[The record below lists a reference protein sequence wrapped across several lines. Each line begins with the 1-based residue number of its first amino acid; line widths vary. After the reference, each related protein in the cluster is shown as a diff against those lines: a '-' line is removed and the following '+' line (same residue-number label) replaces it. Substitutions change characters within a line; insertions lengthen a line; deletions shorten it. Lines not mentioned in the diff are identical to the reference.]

1 MTIDTEDTGRGG
13 ITPQKGRETMT
24 KAQKERIEYS
34 LNIIRKDLDRY
45 EAKMNKAEAE
55 GDTKR
60 FDKINERL
68 DMALERLQGMNTTLL
83 ILGYRVWQ
91 GKDGEPWRVVKQV

>member
-1 MTIDTEDTGRGG
+1 
-13 ITPQKGRETMT
+13 MT

-45 EAKMNKAEAE
+45 EQKMDKAEAE

-60 FDKINERL
+60 FDKLNERL

>member
-1 MTIDTEDTGRGG
+1 
-13 ITPQKGRETMT
+13 MT

-45 EAKMNKAEAE
+45 ETKMDKAESD
-55 GDTKR
+55 GDTNR
-60 FDKINERL
+60 YAKINERL

>member
-1 MTIDTEDTGRGG
+1 
-13 ITPQKGRETMT
+13 MT

-45 EAKMNKAEAE
+45 ETKMDKAELD
-55 GDTKR
+55 GDTNR
-60 FDKINERL
+60 YAKINERL